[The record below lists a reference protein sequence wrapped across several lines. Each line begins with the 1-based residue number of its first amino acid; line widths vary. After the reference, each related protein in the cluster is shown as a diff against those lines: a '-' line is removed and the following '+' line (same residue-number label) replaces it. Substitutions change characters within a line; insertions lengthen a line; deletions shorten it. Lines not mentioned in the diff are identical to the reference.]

1 MISTRLKQAA
11 CLTVALAV
19 LAGCSSNTNTN
30 SNADSSKQETA
41 NTGNAGKEA
50 NNAGAEGTTAE
61 AGGPSWKQDT
71 SPFTFTQYFYGNW
84 ASNYLWKDQFAMKL
98 VTEKTG
104 ITIDRKLATGSDDDY
119 LNTMIASG
127 DLPDTIMLDWNNPA
141 VSKLIKNGMVYSIDE
156 LIEKYAPDLKDM
168 LDPEMV
174 KYHSVDGKL
183 WYLPN
188 YFETKE
194 RLTSGVPITPIRPWF
209 IRKDIYEAIGS
220 PKIETTDDLLAALK
234 QAKAKFP
241 DVSPVGVEFFDVAKN
256 GFEGSLS
263 MDYLIYSFAPQLLEE
278 RIKDEAKIVEYP
290 MRNKGFIDA
299 FRYLNTLSREGLFD
313 PQLLIYKQEQY
324 EEKLY
329 GAQYAVASQ
338 FMDGMY
344 TRYNPKIES
353 TLGAEKKY
361 DILDGI
367 QANGQTPRYPAS
379 RLMGWQ
385 GFFITKKAKNPERI
399 IRFAE
404 YAWSDEGQLDFLYG
418 KEGET
423 YEMVDGL
430 PQYKPEVRD
439 LMLKDNNAW
448 YAKYGLTAS
457 TLLWRSG
464 TTIDAAATRDFKKDQ
479 PEQFEAKKLLEKYNF
494 DVYPLG
500 MENLEPEGSTA
511 EGVINVKVKDLW
523 NKTIPKLVLAKSDNE
538 FNAVYDDFIAQMDK
552 VGAANVEK
560 VMYERHLED
569 MKKKGIQ

>member
-1 MISTRLKQAA
+1 MISKRFKAGASLAI
-11 CLTVALAV
+11 ALAV
-19 LAGCSSNTNTN
+19 LAGCSSN
-30 SNADSSKQETA
+30 A
-41 NTGNAGKEA
+41 NTPQTEA
-50 NNAGAEGTTAE
+50 NNGNKGNNNAATNTAEGNAQTNTA
-61 AGGPSWKQDT
+61 AGPAWKQDT

-98 VTEKTG
+98 ITEKTG
-104 ITIDRKLATGSDDDY
+104 VTIDRKLATGSDDDY

-188 YFETKE
+188 YFETKD

-220 PKIETTDDLLAALK
+220 PKIESTDDLLAALK

-241 DVSPVGVEFFDVAKN
+241 DINPVGVEFFDVAKN

-263 MDYLIYSFAPQLLEE
+263 MDYLIYSFSPNLLEE
-278 RIKDEAKIVEYP
+278 RIKDNEKLVEYP

-299 FRYLNTLSREGLFD
+299 FKYLNTLSREGLFD

-353 TLGAEKKY
+353 TLGADKEY
-361 DILDGI
+361 VVLDGI
-367 QANGQTPRYPAS
+367 KANGQTPRYPAS

-385 GFFITKKAKNPERI
+385 GFFVTKKAKDPERI

-439 LMLKDNNAW
+439 LMLTDNNAW

-464 TTIDAAATRDFKKDQ
+464 TVIDKAATRDFMKDQ
-479 PEQFEAKKLLEKYNF
+479 PEQFEAKKLLEKYNY

-523 NKTIPKLVLAKSDNE
+523 NKTIPKLVLAKSDDE
-538 FNAVYDDFIAQMDK
+538 FNSVYEEFISQMDK
-552 VGAANVEK
+552 VGAKDVEK

-569 MKKKGIQ
+569 LKKKGIQ